1 LKGKTVLLVEDSKVQ
16 KLVNERILHRAGY
29 IVLGAADGEEA
40 LSVARDKVP
49 DVILL
54 DMMLPKLSGP
64 EVLQALKKDPATAR
78 IPVIVLSSL
87 SQCNEAKLTQEGAAS
102 YFEKSRMLDNARG
115 EAAFLD
121 MISKVLSKSNLVKT
135 VAAAT

>member
-1 LKGKTVLLVEDSKVQ
+1 
-16 KLVNERILHRAGY
+16 
-29 IVLGAADGEEA
+29 
-40 LSVARDKVP
+40 
-49 DVILL
+49 
-54 DMMLPKLSGP
+54 MMLPKLSGP

-121 MISKVLSKSNLVKT
+121 MISKVLKSNVVKT